1 MDDHQPPDTTPPREA
16 LRAPTGLARC
26 RHQAAHPLRAVGHW
40 LARVDP
46 GTHRR
51 VKGLRLVTAYGI
63 AAALGALHDITRD
76 VPGGAVLGTLAAA
89 FALWASVHE
98 ARTTRPES
106 SRDLALLCV
115 AIGLGAAVYVALSP
129 LADRFGRGGHEATL
143 VIGAFLVGYMKRF
156 FGVLGAGLGSM
167 FFIGQLYAYSVHLAP
182 ADLPAIGVAV
192 LIAALASIVPRMLS
206 GPAERPVL
214 LAALSAVPA
223 GVARRWQPEFVMGL
237 QAATASAVVVV
248 LNALIGLEES
258 VWAVTAAVYVV
269 AGSAS
274 GTMQRVRR
282 RILGTLVGVPLGLV
296 FLPLAE
302 HAPLVAWAVAALAMV
317 IYAMALPERYDVAC
331 GAFAFVLIVTLAMN
345 GIHSVGFLFARAWET
360 LIGGALGLAAAMFIF
375 PLRAIQPDK

>member
-1 MDDHQPPDTTPPREA
+1 MDDHQPIDTPPRA
-16 LRAPTGLARC
+16 AAHAPGGLARC
-26 RHQAAHPLRAVGHW
+26 RHQLAHPLRAAAHW

-63 AAALGALHDITRD
+63 AAALGALHDITRG
-76 VPGGAVLGTLAAA
+76 VPGSAVLGTLAAA

-98 ARTTRPES
+98 ARTARPDS
-106 SRDLALLCV
+106 ARDLALLCV
-115 AIGLGAAVYVALSP
+115 AIGVGASIYVVLTPFGSH
-129 LADRFGRGGHEATL
+129 LGRGGAEAAL

-167 FFIGQLYAYSVHLAP
+167 FFIGQLYAYSLRLTPV
-182 ADLPAIGVAV
+182 DLPTIGIAV

-206 GPAERPVL
+206 GPAERPAL

-223 GVARRWQPEFVMGL
+223 GVAKRWQPEFVMGL
-237 QAATASAVVVV
+237 QAATASAVVVL

-282 RILGTLVGVPLGLV
+282 RIVGTLIGVPLGIAC
-296 FLPLAE
+296 LPLAE
-302 HAPLVAWAVAALAMV
+302 HAPLLVWAMAALAMV
-317 IYAMALPERYDVAC
+317 VYAMSMPERYDIAC
-331 GAFAFVLIVTLAMN
+331 GAFAFVLVVTLAIN
-345 GIHSVGFLFARAWET
+345 GMHSIEFLLARAWET

-375 PLRAIQPDK
+375 PLRAIQPDR